1 MGPWPGP
8 RSHAAPGLNALYLPF
23 EIGAALGVGRV
34 FLDIHLDPLG
44 GLSGD
49 MFVAALLDAFP
60 EHWPHVQSTIAS
72 LQLGE
77 EGECKL
83 APRRDHSFVGRRFLV
98 GTDRTASNLPGGW
111 QQADSHGDPSHS
123 HEGRGHHEH
132 SHAHESRGVHRA
144 WADIRAELDRSGLD
158 DDVKKHALAL
168 FNLLAEAEA
177 KVHGVKVDSVT
188 FHEVGAVDSI
198 VDIVAAAQLISL
210 IRADRWT
217 SAPLPIGSGRINSA
231 HGVLPIPAP
240 AAALLLQ
247 GLPVIDDGVLGER
260 VTPTGAALVRARL
273 AAVLSAIDGPL
284 AVAVS
289 GGVDSVTLATFAH
302 RAAGSRAEVFHAVSP
317 AVPEEATER
326 VKWLA
331 TNQGWRLRIVDAREF
346 VDENYLANPVDRCFF
361 CKTNLYGCIARH
373 SDAQILSGANLDDLE
388 EYRPGLNAAKLHSVR
403 HPYLEAKIDKRAVRS
418 LARDLGLGALSE
430 LPAAPCLSSRVETG
444 IAIRPEVL
452 KAIHAVEQS
461 IAKEFPAGIVRCR
474 VRAEGVVIELDPET
488 LAAIAGKRE
497 DEVRA
502 NADRIFAGIAPT
514 LDLSFQPYRN
524 GSAFVHS
531 RA

>member
-1 MGPWPGP
+1 MKW
-8 RSHAAPGLNALYLPF
+8 S
-23 EIGAALGVGRV
+23 EV
-34 FLDIHLDPLG
+34 
-44 GLSGD
+44 SG
-49 MFVAALLDAFP
+49 
-60 EHWPHVQSTIAS
+60 I
-72 LQLGE
+72 
-77 EGECKL
+77 
-83 APRRDHSFVGRRFLV
+83 
-98 GTDRTASNLPGGW
+98 
-111 QQADSHGDPSHS
+111 QADQAS
-123 HEGRGHHEH
+123 
-132 SHAHESRGVHRA
+132 
-144 WADIRAELDRSGLD
+144 
-158 DDVKKHALAL
+158 K
-168 FNLLAEAEA
+168 
-177 KVHGVKVDSVT
+177 
-188 FHEVGAVDSI
+188 
-198 VDIVAAAQLISL
+198 
-210 IRADRWT
+210 
-217 SAPLPIGSGRINSA
+217 SA
-231 HGVLPIPAP
+231 
-240 AAALLLQ
+240 
-247 GLPVIDDGVLGER
+247 
-260 VTPTGAALVRARL
+260 RARL
-273 AAVLSAIDGPL
+273 ADVLSAIAGPL

-289 GGVDSVTLATFAH
+289 GGVDSVTLAAFVH
-302 RAAGSRAEVFHAVSP
+302 RVAASRAEVFHAVSP

-331 TNQGWRLRIVDAREF
+331 TSQGWLLRIVDAREF

-373 SDAQILSGANLDDLE
+373 SGAQILSGANLDDLG

-461 IAKEFPAGIVRCR
+461 IVEDFPTGIVRCR
-474 VRAEGVVIELDPET
+474 VRAKGVVIELDPET
-488 LAAIAGKRE
+488 LAAISGRRE

-524 GSAFVHS
+524 GSAFLHS